1 MGKYDELDLLL
12 KENLKPEYAPTDE
25 LNQRILRQIREEKKM
40 AKKSYER
47 KKYVMRRR
55 VSAAAIG
62 LSVCVLAGSAA
73 YAAIRYLTP
82 GQAAAEAFENGALA
96 KAFEEPDA
104 ILLNEQK
111 EEEGYLFTLLGIT
124 SGKGLNGYLE
134 EGKEELQEKESYAVL
149 AIEKADGAP
158 MPQISDEA
166 YDQSRFLVSPL
177 IGGQEPGKVNVYSLS
192 GTATEFVKDGIAY
205 RIVSCRDLTM
215 FADRGVYLAVCRD
228 LTDLREGYQT
238 DRETGR
244 ISSVEA
250 YEGVNVL
257 FQVPLDENEADREA
271 AEQVLAQVMQSAEE
285 TAESATEYPTDL
297 PQDLEEW
304 MKQLEQGMRGN
315 DIEECCHMVEGTE
328 QTVSADADGI
338 YQYYVD
344 GMLNT
349 YLETEFLDKS
359 GEWQL
364 TGYGCGDTLDSL
376 EITMYQ
382 YQPDDT
388 VLFAIFTPDSAQNSL
403 NAQ

>member
-1 MGKYDELDLLL
+1 MGKYDELDLIL
-12 KENLKPEYAPTDE
+12 KENLKPEYAPTEE
-25 LNQRILRQIREEKKM
+25 LNQKILRLIREEKSMK
-40 AKKSYER
+40 KKSYESKR
-47 KKYVMRRR
+47 YAKSRR
-55 VSAAAIG
+55 VSAAVIG

-73 YAAIRYLTP
+73 YAAVRYLTP
-82 GQAAAEAFENGALA
+82 GQAAAEVFESGALA

-104 ILLNEQK
+104 ILLNEQIK
-111 EEEGYLFTLLGIT
+111 EDGYLFTLLGVT

-134 EGKEELQEKESYAVL
+134 EGKEKLQEKESYAVL
-149 AIEKADGAP
+149 AIEKADGTP
-158 MPQISDEA
+158 MPQISDEE

-192 GTATEFVKDGIAY
+192 GTATEFVQDGIAY

-228 LTDLREGYQT
+228 LTDLRDGYQI
-238 DRETGR
+238 DQKTGA
-244 ISSVEA
+244 ISSAET

-257 FQVPLDENEADREA
+257 FRMPLDEKEADQEA
-271 AEQVLAQVMQSAEE
+271 ADQVLAQIFSSAEGGDGSE
-285 TAESATEYPTDL
+285 AENSTAQ

-304 MKQLEQGMRGN
+304 MKQLEQGMEGN
-315 DIEECCHMVEGTE
+315 EIAAHCHVVEGTE
-328 QTVSADADGI
+328 QTAEADADGV

-382 YQPDDT
+382 YQSDGT
-388 VLFAIFTPDSAQNSL
+388 VLFAMFSPDAAPNGL